1 MGGSS
6 SKPKDDFGS
15 FTERIKAGVQD
26 EIAKRAMLQ
35 REVEISVQIAKAR
48 DTVQIFGS
56 AWLVLITGVVGAR
69 AMGHQVPT
77 FAAIPVVVGGLVL
90 GNMTDLAYGNKL
102 QRVTREAERIM
113 EHEKARFVPPKQVRW
128 LRSPQCI
135 FMFLNLRVS
144 KTFPGSI
151 CEVLHRGRKGC
162 NV

>member
-113 EHEKARFVPPKQVRW
+113 EHEKARFVPPKQA
-128 LRSPQCI
+128 P
-135 FMFLNLRVS
+135 FAKFYTEEEKAAMFDKATPVADL
-144 KTFPGSI
+144 FPSSF
-151 CEVLHRGRKGC
+151 LFPRKK
-162 NV
+162 